1 MNTGLK
7 TAVIYARYSCDQQS
21 EQSIEGQLRVCED
34 YAKSHDIIIL
44 DTYIDRAMSG
54 TNDNRPDFQRMIKDS
69 AKKTFNYV
77 LVYKLD
83 RFSRN
88 KFEATIH
95 KKTLRDN
102 GVKVL
107 SAMENIP
114 DTPEG
119 IILESLLEGMNQYYS
134 AELSQKVKRGMRE
147 TRLKGNY
154 QGGGVPYGYKV
165 DGRKIVIDEE
175 RAENVRFMYTQFAGG
190 VYVKDIIKQLTL
202 NGKQY
207 KGKTFA
213 RNTVY
218 NILKNHKYL
227 GVYNCGDEVV
237 DNMYPQIVPTE
248 TFEKV
253 QAIINSNK
261 HGKRSVEVTY
271 LLRHKLKCGYC
282 GQSIIAE
289 NGTGRNGEKRYY
301 YKCRGRKA
309 KVNDCHKAVV
319 PKDILENMIINATIE
334 VMSRPHIIEY
344 VIQSLLNLQEQKC
357 KANTALNS
365 LYREQKQN
373 EMALNNLVTAIE
385 NGIMSNTTNKR
396 LHELESQQQ
405 DIERRILI
413 EKSKTTVRYT
423 EKELRTYIE
432 QSLKLEPQLLINY
445 FIKEVVMYDDKIQ
458 IHYNFPITNSPDYEN
473 GQGFLFYS
481 ETFEKSLLE
490 KLTIEFYI

>member
-1 MNTGLK
+1 METIEK
-7 TAVIYARYSCDQQS
+7 RTVIYARYSCEKQT
-21 EQSIEGQLRVCED
+21 EQSIEGQLRVCHEFAERNG
-34 YAKSHDIIIL
+34 YIIVHE
-44 DTYIDRAMSG
+44 YIDRAVSG
-54 TNDNRPDFQRMIKDS
+54 KTDKRKQFQQMLKDS
-69 AKKTFNYV
+69 ANKEFNYV

-83 RFSRN
+83 RFARN
-88 KFEATIH
+88 RYDSAINKATL
-95 KKTLRDN
+95 KKN

-107 SAMENIP
+107 SACEQIT
-114 DTPEG
+114 DSPEG

-147 TRLKGNY
+147 TRLKE
-154 QGGGVPYGYKV
+154 GGGVPYGYKV

-190 VYVKDIIKQLTL
+190 VYVKDIIRQLTL

-207 KGKTFA
+207 KGKPFA

-261 HGKRSVEVTY
+261 HGKRSIEVIY

-309 KVNDCHKAVV
+309 KVKDCHKSVV

-445 FIKEVVMYDDKIQ
+445 FIKEVVIYDDKIQ

-490 KLTIEFYI
+490 RLTIEFYI

>member
-1 MNTGLK
+1 MK

-34 YAKSHDIIIL
+34 YAKSHDILIL
-44 DTYIDRAMSG
+44 DTYIDRAMTG
-54 TNDNRPDFQRMIKDS
+54 TNDNRADFQRMIKDS
-69 AKKTFNYV
+69 SRKEWDYV

-83 RFSRN
+83 RFSRD
-88 KFEATIH
+88 KYATAIH

-165 DGRKIVIDEE
+165 DGRKVVIDEE
-175 RAENVRFMYTQFAGG
+175 RAENVRFMYAQFAGG

-207 KGKTFA
+207 KGKPFA

-218 NILKNHKYL
+218 NILKNNKYL
-227 GVYNCGDEVV
+227 GVYKCGDEVV

-253 QAIINSNK
+253 QAIINANK
-261 HGKRSVEVTY
+261 HGKRSVEVVY

-309 KVNDCHKAVV
+309 RVNNCNKSVI
-319 PKDILENMIINATIE
+319 PKDALENMIINTTIDI
-334 VMSRPHIIEY
+334 MSRPHIIEY
-344 VIQSLLNLQEQKC
+344 IIHNLLNLQEQKC
-357 KANTALNS
+357 KANSTLNA

-373 EMALNNLVTAIE
+373 ETALNNLVTAIE
-385 NGIMSNTTNKR
+385 NGIVSNTTNKR
-396 LHELESQQQ
+396 LHELENEQQ
-405 DIERRILI
+405 DIERRILL
-413 EKSKTTVRYT
+413 EKSKTVVRYT

-445 FIKEVVMYDDKIQ
+445 FIKEVVLYDDKIQ
-458 IHYNFPITNSPDYEN
+458 IYYNFPITNSPDHEN

-481 ETFEKSLLE
+481 ETIENRVFES
-490 KLTIEFYI
+490 LTIEFYI